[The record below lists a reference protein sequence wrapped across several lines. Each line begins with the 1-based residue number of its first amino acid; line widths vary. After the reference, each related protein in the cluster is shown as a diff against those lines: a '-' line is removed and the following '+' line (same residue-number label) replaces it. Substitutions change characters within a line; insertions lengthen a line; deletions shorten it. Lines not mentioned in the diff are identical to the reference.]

1 MVFAGRHPPDV
12 RGVARPADAA
22 PRGRRYSSAVAVLR
36 SAWQR
41 LRGLDPRLLDGALAG
56 ALFLAA
62 AAQMLASGPEQALRL
77 PAVAGTTLP
86 LAWRRRY
93 PLRCYLVQFLSALL
107 TLERPALAVLLALF
121 VGLYSAGAYGARPLL
136 TLAAPL
142 GSSLVLLLLFPSA
155 NPPLPAWGLQ
165 LVAGLGV
172 WVAGMAMRER
182 QARLHVVEERARQLE
197 RERGL
202 AARVAVADERARI
215 ARELHDVIAH
225 SVSVMVVQAGA
236 ARRLLGRPGTQ
247 APQGPGAT
255 DRAGEAMREV
265 EGSGREALTELRRL
279 LGVLAE
285 RPDELV
291 LAPQPGLD
299 QLDALV
305 GRIDAAGVPVAV
317 RIVGTPRPLPPG
329 LDLTAYRVVQE
340 ALTNVMK
347 HAAGARTEVLVE
359 YGERDLRLAVV
370 DGGGT
375 RAATAGAGAGRGL
388 LGMQERVAAYGGDVE
403 AGVLPEGGFA
413 VRARLPME
421 APA

>member
-1 MVFAGRHPPDV
+1 M
-12 RGVARPADAA
+12 
-22 PRGRRYSSAVAVLR
+22 AVVR

-41 LRGLDPRLLDGALAG
+41 LRELDPRLLDGGLAG

-86 LAWRRRY
+86 LIWRRRY

-172 WVAGMAMRER
+172 WVAGMAVRER
-182 QARLHVVEERARQLE
+182 QARLRAVEERARQLE

-236 ARRLLGRPGTQ
+236 ARRLLGRQP
-247 APQGPGAT
+247 

-305 GRIDAAGVPVAV
+305 GRVDAAGVPVDV

-388 LGMQERVAAYGGDVE
+388 LGMQERVAAYGGHVE

-421 APA
+421 EPA

>member
-1 MVFAGRHPPDV
+1 MVFAGRHPADV

-22 PRGRRYSSAVAVLR
+22 PRERRYSSAVAVVR

-41 LRGLDPRLLDGALAG
+41 LRELDPRLLDGGLAG

-86 LAWRRRY
+86 LIWRRRY

-172 WVAGMAMRER
+172 WVAGMAVRER
-182 QARLHVVEERARQLE
+182 QARLRAVEERARQLE

-236 ARRLLGRPGTQ
+236 ARRLLGRQP
-247 APQGPGAT
+247 

-305 GRIDAAGVPVAV
+305 GRVDAAGVPVDV

-388 LGMQERVAAYGGDVE
+388 LGMQERVAAYGGHVE

-421 APA
+421 EPA